1 MRPGPPGR
9 PGEPAE
15 GVLVVDKPAG
25 PTSHDVVA
33 RVRKLFSTRR
43 VGHAGTLDPPAT
55 GVLLVG
61 LGRATRLLRFL
72 QSLEKVYAAT
82 VVFGAS
88 TTTQDATGEVVERR
102 PCTFGEDA
110 LRLEAARFVGDVEQV
125 PPMVSAVKV
134 GGEPLYR
141 AARRGET
148 VERAPRLVHVHDLTV
163 EAFDPGTYTAEI
175 AVRCSSGTYVRTLAS
190 DLGDRLGCGA
200 HLSSLRR
207 LAIGSFA
214 VPGSLSAGAPG
225 ARGPTVATTLEALE
239 SMDPA
244 QRQEAVLPMAAALR
258 DFPSVSV
265 EGSVLEG
272 VRNGR
277 PIDLAG
283 LAGSPRFGTSGAPEA
298 PGSQGASGG
307 PPASGAVAVL
317 DPAGEL
323 IAVYEPWTGDDDAG
337 GPVTRLRPA
346 AVLAAAGDA
355 VAVRS

>member
-1 MRPGPPGR
+1 MIQRSAAPVD
-9 PGEPAE
+9 

-72 QSLEKVYAAT
+72 QSLEKVYTAT

-102 PCTFGEDA
+102 PCAFTEEG
-110 LRLEAARFVGDVEQV
+110 LRAEAARFVGDLEQI

-134 GGEPLYR
+134 DGEPLYR

-148 VERAPRLVHVHDLTV
+148 VERAPRPIHVYDLTV
-163 EAFDPGTYTAEI
+163 GSFDPEANTAEI
-175 AVRCSSGTYVRTLAS
+175 RVRCSSGTYVRTLAS

-207 LAIGSFA
+207 LAIGSFHTA
-214 VPGSLSAGAPG
+214 HPLSPDLPQVADRSGGSAGPAGLRVPE
-225 ARGPTVATTLEALE
+225 AVTLEALE
-239 SMDPA
+239 SMDRA
-244 QRQEAVLPMAAALR
+244 ARQEAVLPMAAALR

-265 EGSVLEG
+265 DGPVLEG

-277 PIDLAG
+277 PIDLADLG
-283 LAGSPRFGTSGAPEA
+283 DPSFP
-298 PGSQGASGG
+298 
-307 PPASGAVAVL
+307 SGAVAVL
-317 DPAGEL
+317 DPSGEL
-323 IAVYEPWTGDDDAG
+323 IAVYEPSGGEGEGAEAG
-337 GPVTRLRPA
+337 EAGAALGKLLPA
-346 AVLAAAGDA
+346 AVLAAANEA
-355 VAVRS
+355 VVLRS